1 MTWRSWLVLVLLALA
16 GYLVSGLTQVR
27 PGEVGV
33 VRRLGQVVDVVAPG
47 LHLGLPWGF
56 GRVDRVAI
64 DEQRQLNV
72 GYVDRD
78 DPLPDR
84 LPVGQVLTAD
94 DQLLNLR
101 ITLFFRVDAAAV
113 VEFVLN
119 QERIEELMT
128 RLAEETLVVALGGE
142 RASRVLLGQAQGLE
156 SQLQARLA
164 ARIRSLGLALRI
176 DSVNIV
182 EAQPPT
188 ELIEVYRQV
197 NRARTQREILEREA
211 LGRKSSE
218 ISAGRQDAS
227 RIVADARP
235 AGAEKR
241 GGARAGA
248 TRSPPLPA
256 SLPADPAARQAAL
269 LNLYLTEMQA
279 ILPRM
284 QMRTLSDQGV
294 DQTIILP
301 GAPR

>member
-101 ITLFFRVDAAAV
+101 ITLFFRVDAA
-113 VEFVLN
+113 
-119 QERIEELMT
+119 
-128 RLAEETLVVALGGE
+128 
-142 RASRVLLGQAQGLE
+142 
-156 SQLQARLA
+156 
-164 ARIRSLGLALRI
+164 
-176 DSVNIV
+176 
-182 EAQPPT
+182 
-188 ELIEVYRQV
+188 
-197 NRARTQREILEREA
+197 
-211 LGRKSSE
+211 
-218 ISAGRQDAS
+218 
-227 RIVADARP
+227 
-235 AGAEKR
+235 
-241 GGARAGA
+241 
-248 TRSPPLPA
+248 
-256 SLPADPAARQAAL
+256 
-269 LNLYLTEMQA
+269 
-279 ILPRM
+279 
-284 QMRTLSDQGV
+284 
-294 DQTIILP
+294 
-301 GAPR
+301 